1 MIYERFVCFDLSKQ
15 IRRSTL
21 SYKVFILFPLKIYPF
36 TGYKQR
42 FDFAFEIIECDFDFE
57 KNKKGIT
64 LRGASVIV
72 FGFRYFI
79 FEVSD
84 LTVQF
89 YFWHTRSLYVLEFKM
104 RKCKMR
110 KVSLRYYI
118 DCAGNVNYANLHEF
132 DNLYIYL
139 RI

>member
-21 SYKVFILFPLKIYPF
+21 SYKVFIPFPLKNNPF
-36 TGYKQR
+36 TGYKQK
-42 FDFAFEIIECDFDFE
+42 FDFVLETVEFDFDFE
-57 KNKKGIT
+57 KNERGIT

-72 FGFRYFI
+72 FRFRYFI
-79 FEVSD
+79 FGVSD

-89 YFWHTRSLYVLEFKM
+89 YLWHTRSLYVLAFKM

-110 KVSLRYYI
+110 KVNLRYYI
-118 DCAGNVNYANLHEF
+118 DCAGNVNYA
-132 DNLYIYL
+132 IYMDL
-139 RI
+139 ATYTFI